1 MERLRERHGSDAR
14 DREGMNGL
22 TRDTDPLLNTGLA
35 ERLEQHSRRGGVA
48 LGAAMALCIVIALAG
63 FIYLYTHL
71 DFFPDARVRATN
83 PAAGG
88 LVGSSGSVT
97 TRQLTPVASA
107 ALGTPGAKATTIAGE
122 TVGQVTTPAPMPKP
136 SPAANGTP
144 GTPSTVGPT
153 PTPAFTANYRIVGG
167 QAINFRAEAGTSSNR
182 LKSIPPGTELQ
193 YLGQSQDVSGD
204 KWLRMRDQTNTEGW
218 VREIDVEKLPG

>member
-1 MERLRERHGSDAR
+1 MDRLRERHGSDASNW
-14 DREGMNGL
+14 EGMNGL
-22 TRDTDPLLNTGLA
+22 ARDTDPLLNTGLA

-107 ALGTPGAKATTIAGE
+107 TLGTPGAKATTIAGE
-122 TVGQVTTPAPMPKP
+122 TVSQVTTPAAMPTP
-136 SPAANGTP
+136 SPAASGTP
-144 GTPSTVGPT
+144 GTVGPT

-182 LKSIPPGTELQ
+182 LKSFPPGTELQ

-204 KWLRMRDQTNTEGW
+204 KWLRMRDRTNTEGW